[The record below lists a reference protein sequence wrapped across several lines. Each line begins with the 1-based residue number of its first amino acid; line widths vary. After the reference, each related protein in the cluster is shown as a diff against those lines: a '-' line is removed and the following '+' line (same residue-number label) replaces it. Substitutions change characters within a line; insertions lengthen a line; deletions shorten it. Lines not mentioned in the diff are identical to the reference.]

1 MHVYLLVRVSVRLH
15 GRVAVVLFRT
25 MLCMTQLT
33 TTHQQLKTDQPAL
46 VWSPGIAQRPASPI
60 SRLIREWQVIS
71 VRNRELEIVNSW
83 SLPGP
88 RVTHLDE
95 VLVRAG
101 FNTARDDSQGDQY
114 LWLLV
119 KQATSDELA
128 ARIVLQRI
136 LPPLLAIARR
146 RGRIVEGGIDTAIA
160 DVLPSAWGV
169 IRKYPWHRRS
179 NKVAA
184 NLVRDSEYYAFVDGN
199 RSKRYK
205 VIPIDPFVLSELL
218 IAPQDEFDDEVN
230 LDKLI
235 AVALAQGINPKHIA
249 ILRAVASG
257 ENASAIA
264 MRYGVAE
271 RTARAWRAK
280 AISELRVRTRC
291 AV

>member
-1 MHVYLLVRVSVRLH
+1 ML
-15 GRVAVVLFRT
+15 VAVALIRT

-33 TTHQQLKTDQPAL
+33 TVNSDKVTSQPLL
-46 VWSPGIAQRPASPI
+46 VWSPGLAQRSESPV
-60 SRLIREWQVIS
+60 SRLIKEWQLIS
-71 VRNRELEIVNSW
+71 DRNRELEIVNSW
-83 SLPGP
+83 SLPGAK
-88 RVTHLDE
+88 VSHLDE

-169 IRKYPWHRRS
+169 IRKYPWHRRP

-184 NLVRDSEYYAFVDGN
+184 NLVRDSEYFAFVHGH

-205 VIPIDPFVLSELL
+205 VVPMDPYVLSEFLV
-218 IAPQDEFDDEVN
+218 APEEQIEEEIS

-235 AVALAQGINPKHIA
+235 AVAIDQGIDSKHIE

-257 ENASAIA
+257 DNAATIA
-264 MRYGVAE
+264 ARYGVAE

-280 AISELRVRTRC
+280 AVSELRVRTRC

>member
-1 MHVYLLVRVSVRLH
+1 
-15 GRVAVVLFRT
+15 
-25 MLCMTQLT
+25 MTQLT
-33 TTHQQLKTDQPAL
+33 TINSDNLTSQPLLEWSSGL
-46 VWSPGIAQRPASPI
+46 VQRSASPV
-60 SRLIREWQVIS
+60 SRLIREWQLIS
-71 VRNRELEIVNSW
+71 DRNQELEIVNSW
-83 SLPGP
+83 SLPGGK
-88 RVTHLDE
+88 VNHLDE

-160 DVLPSAWGV
+160 EVLPSAWGV
-169 IRKYPWHRRS
+169 IRKYPWHRRPI
-179 NKVAA
+179 KVAA
-184 NLVRDSEYYAFVDGN
+184 NLVRDSEYFAFVHGN

-205 VIPIDPFVLSELL
+205 VIPMDPFILSEFLV
-218 IAPQDEFDDEVN
+218 APEEQFEDEVS

-235 AVALAQGINPKHIA
+235 TVALDQGIDPKHVEI
-249 ILRAVASG
+249 
-257 ENASAIA
+257 
-264 MRYGVAE
+264 
-271 RTARAWRAK
+271 WRAK
-280 AISELRVRTRC
+280 AVSELRVRTRC